1 MISKKKA
8 LEMIDVIDGMFPD
21 AECELVHNNA
31 FELTIAVL
39 LSAQCTD
46 NTVNKVTKTLFQKY
60 HTPED
65 YLAVSLEALQ
75 NDIRSIGLY
84 RNKAKNIQK
93 LCRSL
98 IDQYDGEIP
107 EDHAKLVGLA
117 GVGQKTAN
125 VVMSVAFGEPALAVD
140 THVERVSK
148 RLGICRWKDSV
159 TEVERKLTSII
170 PKSRWTKSHH
180 QLIFFGRY
188 HCLAKKPKCDVCP
201 LFADCREGQKR
212 HRAAMRLEGAINE

>member
-8 LEMIDVIDGMFPD
+8 LEMIDVIADMFPN
-21 AECELVHNNA
+21 AECELKHDNA

-46 NTVNKVTKTLFQKY
+46 NLVNKVTRTLFQKY
-60 HTPED
+60 KTPQD
-65 YLAVSLEALQ
+65 YLNVDIEELQ

-93 LCRSL
+93 LCQSL
-98 IDQYDGEIP
+98 LEQFNGQIP
-107 EDHAKLVGLA
+107 STHKELESLA
-117 GVGQKTAN
+117 GVGRKTAN
-125 VVMSVAFGEPALAVD
+125 VVMSVAFDEPSLAVD

-148 RLGICRWKDSV
+148 RLGINRWKDNV
-159 TEVERKLTSII
+159 TQVEDRLCSII
-170 PKSRWTKSHH
+170 PKERWSRSHH

-188 HCLAKKPKCDVCP
+188 HCLARKPKCDICT
-201 LFADCREGQKR
+201 LLDDCREGQKR
-212 HRAAMRLEGAINE
+212 MKAQLKEA

>member
-8 LEMIDVIDGMFPD
+8 LEMIDVIADMFPN
-21 AECELVHNNA
+21 AECELKHDNA

-46 NTVNKVTKTLFQKY
+46 NLVNKVTRTLFQKY
-60 HTPED
+60 KTPQD
-65 YLAVSLEALQ
+65 YLNVDIEELQ

-93 LCRSL
+93 LCQSL
-98 IDQYDGEIP
+98 LEQFNGQIP
-107 EDHAKLVGLA
+107 STHKELESLA
-117 GVGQKTAN
+117 GVGRKTAN
-125 VVMSVAFGEPALAVD
+125 VVMSVAFDEPSLAVD

-148 RLGICRWKDSV
+148 RLGINRWKDNV
-159 TEVERKLTSII
+159 TQVEDRLCSII
-170 PKSRWTKSHH
+170 PKERWSRSHH

-188 HCLAKKPKCDVCP
+188 HCLARKPKCDICP
-201 LFADCREGQKR
+201 LLDDCREGQKR
-212 HRAAMRLEGAINE
+212 MKAQTK

>member
-8 LEMIDVIDGMFPD
+8 LEMIDVIADMFPN
-21 AECELVHNNA
+21 AECELKHDNA

-46 NTVNKVTKTLFQKY
+46 NLVNKVTRTLFQKY
-60 HTPED
+60 KTPQD
-65 YLAVSLEALQ
+65 YLNVDIEELQ

-93 LCRSL
+93 LCQSL
-98 IDQYDGEIP
+98 LEQFNGQIP
-107 EDHAKLVGLA
+107 STHKELESLA
-117 GVGQKTAN
+117 GVGRKTAN
-125 VVMSVAFGEPALAVD
+125 VVMSVAFDEPSLAVD

-148 RLGICRWKDSV
+148 RLGINRWKDNV
-159 TEVERKLTSII
+159 TQVEDRLCSII
-170 PKSRWTKSHH
+170 PKERWSRSHH

-188 HCLAKKPKCDVCP
+188 HCLARKPKCDICP
-201 LFADCREGQKR
+201 LLDDCREGQKR
-212 HRAAMRLEGAINE
+212 MKAQLKET

>member
-8 LEMIDVIDGMFPD
+8 LEMIDVIADMFPN
-21 AECELVHNNA
+21 AECELKHDNA

-46 NTVNKVTKTLFQKY
+46 NLVNKVTRTLFQKY
-60 HTPED
+60 KTPQD
-65 YLAVSLEALQ
+65 YLNVDIEELQ

-93 LCRSL
+93 LCQSL
-98 IDQYDGEIP
+98 LEQFNGQIP
-107 EDHAKLVGLA
+107 STHKELESLA
-117 GVGQKTAN
+117 GVGRKTAN
-125 VVMSVAFGEPALAVD
+125 VVMSVAFDEPSLAVD

-148 RLGICRWKDSV
+148 RLGINRWKDNV
-159 TEVERKLTSII
+159 TQVEDRLCSII
-170 PKSRWTKSHH
+170 PKERWSRSHH

-188 HCLAKKPKCDVCP
+188 HCLARKPKCDICP
-201 LFADCREGQKR
+201 LLNDCREGQKR
-212 HRAAMRLEGAINE
+212 MKAQTK